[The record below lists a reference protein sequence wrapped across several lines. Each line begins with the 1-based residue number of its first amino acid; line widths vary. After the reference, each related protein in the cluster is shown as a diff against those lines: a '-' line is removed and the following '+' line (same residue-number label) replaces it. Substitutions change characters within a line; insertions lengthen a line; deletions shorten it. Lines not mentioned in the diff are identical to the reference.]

1 MIQYDEIIWII
12 DLKLRILQE
21 FKFMKVV
28 TETFSFLSW
37 KLNFFK
43 STLIGVIV
51 TEKYHME
58 KCNAENC
65 FIKTK

>member
-28 TETFSFLSW
+28 TETFSFLS
-37 KLNFFK
+37 
-43 STLIGVIV
+43 
-51 TEKYHME
+51 
-58 KCNAENC
+58 
-65 FIKTK
+65 

>member
-28 TETFSFLSW
+28 TVDL
-37 KLNFFK
+37 
-43 STLIGVIV
+43 
-51 TEKYHME
+51 
-58 KCNAENC
+58 
-65 FIKTK
+65 